1 MPTQKTFKHR
11 VRTRMAKT
19 GESYTAARRH
29 LLSKTASAPSAE
41 VLETAQLVEAV
52 PDDARGVSESSMIR
66 ATGHDHAKW
75 FRSLDAWDATA
86 HTHTEIAR
94 WLGEVHGVPP
104 WWTQSI
110 TVAYE
115 RARGMRTRHQMADGF
130 SVSVT
135 RTIAVAPAAVLE
147 AFTDPTHRA
156 SWLGEAVVTPR
167 PTRARL
173 TARFDWADP
182 VSRVVVTV
190 AAKDD
195 GRSLLAVAHERLP
208 DAETGEHMK
217 ASCEP
222 GSTTSRRCSKR
233 ADPATE
239 IRGDGRVRDADPTID
254 PGAPALRSRGPRIP
268 A

>member
-1 MPTQKTFKHR
+1 VVASNEKDVETMPTQKTFKHR

-19 GESYTAARRH
+19 GESYTAARRQI
-29 LLSKTASAPSAE
+29 LSKSVSAPAE
-41 VLETAQLVEAV
+41 DPGTPSPVDAV
-52 PDDARGVSESSMIR
+52 PDEARGVSESSMIR
-66 ATGHDHAKW
+66 ATGHDHAEW
-75 FRSLDAWDATA
+75 FRRLDAWDATT

-94 WLGEVHGVPP
+94 WLGEVHGVPS

-135 RTIAVAPAAVLE
+135 RTIAVAPAAALE
-147 AFTDPTHRA
+147 AFTDPARRA
-156 SWLGEAVVTPR
+156 SWLADAVLSPR

-173 TARFDWADP
+173 TARFDWAAP
-182 VSRVVVTV
+182 PSRVVVTV

-208 DAETGEHMK
+208 DAEAGERMK
-217 ASCEP
+217 ASWRTWLDDLKSMLE
-222 GSTTSRRCSKR
+222 G
-233 ADPATE
+233 
-239 IRGDGRVRDADPTID
+239 G
-254 PGAPALRSRGPRIP
+254 
-268 A
+268 